1 MLLTIIIMCVAL
13 AVILIIAY
21 MLYNDYQVQKEIDKK
36 VIISK
41 QKTIIN
47 ECDDLL
53 LSVVQIPCTTKI
65 VVLLQNRILGAL
77 QTIIAVNPQA
87 ITVKQRI
94 DDIKKQISD
103 NLSNPIA
110 DPSFSPPKDTDV
122 SLKVM
127 KVLRRLRKI
136 IRIEFNRGRIS
147 QQDLIKEDKRLEIMI
162 FKIQFSNLYRNIEE
176 AKRNNQTNIVK
187 QLVSGGLSSLKKL
200 NIDDNWLK
208 ALEETL
214 TKELEAINQLD
225 QAKRK
230 ENNEHTEE
238 DKEIDMLFMPKKK
251 W

>member
-1 MLLTIIIMCVAL
+1 M
-13 AVILIIAY
+13 
-21 MLYNDYQVQKEIDKK
+21 DSE
-36 VIISK
+36 
-41 QKTIIN
+41 
-47 ECDDLL
+47 
-53 LSVVQIPCTTKI
+53 
-65 VVLLQNRILGAL
+65 
-77 QTIIAVNPQA
+77 
-87 ITVKQRI
+87 
-94 DDIKKQISD
+94 
-103 NLSNPIA
+103 NLH
-110 DPSFSPPKDTDV
+110 
-122 SLKVM
+122 
-127 KVLRRLRKI
+127 RRLRKI

-176 AKRNNQTNIVK
+176 AKRNNQINIVK

-230 ENNEHTEE
+230 ENNEATEE